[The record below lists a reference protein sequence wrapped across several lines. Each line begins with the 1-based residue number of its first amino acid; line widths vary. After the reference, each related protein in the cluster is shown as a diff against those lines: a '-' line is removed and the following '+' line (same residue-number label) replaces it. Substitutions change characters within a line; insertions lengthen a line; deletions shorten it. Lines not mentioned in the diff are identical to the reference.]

1 MDNGS
6 FRRRSH
12 RESNG
17 FHSGYVPVDEEYL
30 QHSGI
35 RGKRSWCLCTLLVF
49 LLLIAVVNALVGQ
62 LITKPCPSV
71 QYTEIFSAVKIEN
84 FNGKISIFS
93 IFLLKTLIVGTC

>member
-1 MDNGS
+1 MDSGG

-35 RGKRSWCLCTLLVF
+35 RGKRSWCLCMLLVF
-49 LLLIAVVNALVGQ
+49 LLLIAVVNALVSQ
-62 LITKPCPSV
+62 NEQRP
-71 QYTEIFSAVKIEN
+71 
-84 FNGKISIFS
+84 
-93 IFLLKTLIVGTC
+93 